1 MYLRERMTELD
12 GMRYLEPPSLALH
25 ESLIMAIG
33 HIGLCGDVV
42 EEGIQPTGGYDGGI
56 ELLECAASCITWVGK
71 ERESC
76 LTTLCI
82 NPIKLGEGKEYL
94 PTYLQF
100 TRITLAL

>member
-1 MYLRERMTELD
+1 MCLWERMTELD

-33 HIGLCGDVV
+33 HIRLCGDVV
-42 EEGIQPTGGYDGGI
+42 KEGIQPTRGYDGGI

-82 NPIKLGEGKEYL
+82 DPIKLGEGDEYL
-94 PTYLQF
+94 TSYLQF
-100 TRITLAL
+100 TRIAFTL

>member
-1 MYLRERMTELD
+1 MYLRERMTELYS
-12 GMRYLEPPSLALH
+12 MRYLEPPSLALH

-33 HIGLCGDVV
+33 HIQLCRDVV
-42 EEGIQPTGGYDGGI
+42 KEGIQPTGGYDGGI

-82 NPIKLGEGKEYL
+82 DPIKLDEGQEYL
-94 PTYLQF
+94 TSYLQL